1 MKKIKKGDEII
12 VRCGKDKGKR
22 GTVLRY
28 VTDNYIVI
36 QGLNMLKKHVKPN
49 PTKGTV
55 GGITEFEKPIHISN
69 VSIYNPT
76 TKKADRVGIRLDDNN
91 KSRIFK
97 SNKEQVSI

>member
-36 QGLNMLKKHVKPN
+36 QGLNMFKKHVKPN

>member
-28 VTDNYIVI
+28 VTENYIVI

-76 TKKADRVGIRLDDNN
+76 TKKADRVGIKLGDNN